1 MNRIKLVA
9 VAVGCAAVAFSTRG
23 WGADDK
29 VAVIDMSQVMQ
40 AHPRTSANRSI
51 LEEEL
56 AEFEAEREK
65 LMAKLQEMKEDFDKT
80 RKEAANKALSERAR
94 EKNLAMAEEKLVAIR
109 DFQRDARERTG
120 LRQKQLADHRIR
132 MGKRVLA
139 EVREIISEYARKKN
153 IALVL
158 DSAGIAASG
167 VETVVYSSGTLDI
180 TEDIVDLVKKVE

>member
-1 MNRIKLVA
+1 M
-9 VAVGCAAVAFSTRG
+9 
-23 WGADDK
+23 
-29 VAVIDMSQVMQ
+29 
-40 AHPRTSANRSI
+40 
-51 LEEEL
+51 
-56 AEFEAEREK
+56 
-65 LMAKLQEMKEDFDKT
+65 
-80 RKEAANKALSERAR
+80 
-94 EKNLAMAEEKLVAIR
+94 AIR